1 MLEET
6 YAETN
11 WNQGDMSLA
20 MLEQLLLPLLTQAD
34 ILGIDI
40 CGECQPGMP
49 MPEYFEAEEVNSE
62 TNRELF
68 AFIKRYI

>member
-1 MLEET
+1 
-6 YAETN
+6 
-11 WNQGDMSLA
+11 MSLA

-49 MPEYFEAEEVNSE
+49 LPEYFEAEEVNSE

-68 AFIKRYI
+68 EFMVKFI